1 MAQRTVIAILGAL
14 FLALIGY
21 LVTTTYL
28 NGVKP
33 AGEWERV
40 AEVYVQ
46 EYHRWLSTSPASGW
60 ARVEV
65 LATGPEWDRIEK
77 LKPAWQVPSPWEYSS
92 GTYRLV
98 AQFGGEAM
106 VQASYALQKGP
117 EKRPVEEIYLLNN
130 SVRGIRV
137 AQIIAGRSQP

>member
-14 FLALIGY
+14 CLALVGY

-33 AGEWERV
+33 VGEWERA

-46 EYHRWLSTSPASGW
+46 EYYRWLSTSPASGW
-60 ARVEV
+60 ARVQA
-65 LATGPEWDRIEK
+65 LATGPEWDRIER
-77 LKPAWQVPSPWEYSS
+77 LKPARQEPIPWEYSS

-98 AQFGGEAM
+98 AQFGGEAL

-117 EKRPVEEIYLLNN
+117 EKRPVEEVYLLNN

-137 AQIIAGRSQP
+137 RQLVAGRCQP